1 MELNAVHH
9 VAIITSDYQKSKTFY
24 TEVLGLE
31 IIRENYRKERDSY
44 KLDLKIG
51 SNQIELFSFP
61 NAPARVNGPEA
72 VGLRHLCFEVANVDE
87 VKRSLE
93 KKGIDVEEVRVDS
106 YTAKRYTF
114 FKDPDGLPLELY
126 EQ

>member
-31 IIRENYRKERDSY
+31 IIRENYRKERESY